1 MALRSMPSAPL
12 LFKNVPG
19 GHPRKMGPGQ
29 LKRKDSGLN
38 MDDLTARNRSL
49 LRVY

>member
-1 MALRSMPSAPL
+1 MRSAPL
-12 LFKNVPG
+12 PLKSVPEGLSQKNT
-19 GHPRKMGPGQ
+19 GPDQ

-49 LRVY
+49 LRFY